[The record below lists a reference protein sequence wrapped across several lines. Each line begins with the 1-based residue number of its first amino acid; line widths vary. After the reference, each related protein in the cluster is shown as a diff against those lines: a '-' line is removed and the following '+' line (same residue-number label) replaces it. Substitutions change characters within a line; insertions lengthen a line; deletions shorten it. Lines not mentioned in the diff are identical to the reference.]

1 MEHITDTELQ
11 RKVCHYLNGVTDRR
25 KPLTVTAENGDE
37 VVIISE
43 ADYRNLRANQLVLC
57 DPAHQAWIQE
67 SMRQV
72 RELDAQQTPLP
83 RALDEAK

>member
-1 MEHITDTELQ
+1 MEYITDTELQ

-25 KPLTVTAENGDE
+25 KPVTVTAKNGDE

-72 RELDAQQTPLP
+72 RQLDAQQTSLP